1 MVILLFPVY
10 GKVRLNEWM
19 AAAAV
24 TLCKA
29 QSGDRGI
36 IHFPGPELVFES
48 SCSPRPWGWGSFSIP
63 ARPTTVMDLRFASLP
78 GPDPSMFPDSP
89 TEENGLHFYSYL
101 CSGISLPESYGGNV
115 SFPFPSG
122 RQLLLVTWYKA
133 HSWNRGGFLP
143 FPLVQLLLP
152 AFSQP

>member
-36 IHFPGPELVFES
+36 IHSPGPELVFES
-48 SCSPRPWGWGSFSIP
+48 SCSPRPWG
-63 ARPTTVMDLRFASLP
+63 
-78 GPDPSMFPDSP
+78 
-89 TEENGLHFYSYL
+89 
-101 CSGISLPESYGGNV
+101 
-115 SFPFPSG
+115 
-122 RQLLLVTWYKA
+122 
-133 HSWNRGGFLP
+133 
-143 FPLVQLLLP
+143 
-152 AFSQP
+152 